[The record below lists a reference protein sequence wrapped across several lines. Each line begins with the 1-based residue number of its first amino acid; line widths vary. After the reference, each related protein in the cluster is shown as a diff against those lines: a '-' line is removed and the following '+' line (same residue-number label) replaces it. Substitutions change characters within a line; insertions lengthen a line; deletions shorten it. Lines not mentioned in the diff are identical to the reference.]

1 MQAYILAG
9 GKGTRLHEI
18 TKDEI
23 PKPMANLMG
32 KPILERTIEIL
43 KKNGIVDLF
52 ISVGHLYEKI
62 TEYFGDGSKFGVN
75 IEYVIEDKPLGSGGA
90 LYYLKDKLKDDFVIC
105 SGDVLFNI
113 DIEKMYNFH
122 KQNNSV
128 ATLSHIQICIRMIV
142 IWL

>member
-62 TEYFGDGSKFGVN
+62 TEYFGNWWSR
-75 IEYVIEDKPLGSGGA
+75 
-90 LYYLKDKLKDDFVIC
+90 LYR
-105 SGDVLFNI
+105 
-113 DIEKMYNFH
+113 
-122 KQNNSV
+122 Q
-128 ATLSHIQICIRMIV
+128 
-142 IWL
+142 